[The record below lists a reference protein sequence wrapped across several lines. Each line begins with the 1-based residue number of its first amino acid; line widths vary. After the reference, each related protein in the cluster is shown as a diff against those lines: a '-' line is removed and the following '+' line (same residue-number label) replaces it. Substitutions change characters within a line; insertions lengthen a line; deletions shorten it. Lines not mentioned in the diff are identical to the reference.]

1 MHKSLFL
8 YIDSDGIAHYML
20 FHRRGF
26 TELEFP
32 FQVYNS
38 ICNVDVGAI
47 LLTEKNIVKDP
58 NVYSFSEPLLVKRFC
73 FWHPNIFCIQFF
85 KFENL
90 GKAVV
95 SSNKLVQ
102 EKWEKTLQVI
112 PEGVLIMDKPTN
124 KINYYNSELK
134 AIIGSDYFEQSEDQE
149 QLISSL
155 LKQYKIQDTSES
167 LQEGQTI
174 DGLNDD
180 GQVLRQGKN
189 LTFFNQQKMSLW
201 DYLTQFIVSTA
212 HELRTPLNS
221 IIPMSENLRPYIQGE
236 AGQNILKVII
246 NSTIHLSL
254 IIEDALDMSRIE
266 NNKFEINYSLFNL
279 KNTIDEVIDIMKFQ
293 ADLKGLKI
301 ISNIDASLPQTVY
314 TDEKRYKQVLFNLI
328 GNAMKFTLKGSI
340 IVKVTLIQADFIQTK
355 VIDTGIGIS
364 TPDLKKLFCQFG
376 KLSSPNKIN
385 QCGMGLGLSIS
396 KQIIEQLGGQIS
408 VKSQVCKG
416 TSFKFTIKLEPQQS
430 ELTRMNAGIY
440 ELYDSNGGVQF
451 HLINR
456 SSQICQLE
464 QDVQDETGQ
473 WDIPETID
481 DDDNKT
487 QNLLQVEPA
496 ENFQKIN
503 KIINTLNL
511 ESSQQGEPNHQN
523 NLPSLQSNF
532 SLVDNALPDD
542 TSLSNR
548 FNMNNYNSSQGKLLI
563 SVNDKYQ
570 SPLLLPIQVNRF
582 QRAVPS
588 PQFIQRKNLLRFE
601 KIDRRPSAGKNMKNG
616 NSLNQKMRILIV
628 DDQVYNI
635 LVLELLL
642 KNLLSDQAFEI
653 DKVLNGQEAIEKIL
667 EQNNSNNKSKAN
679 HYNAIFLDIQ
689 MPIMDG
695 ISTIKEIRKL
705 QVLGNISMD
714 NTLVYA
720 LTASTKQEF
729 TMMYGE
735 QQFDG
740 YGKYSRKL
748 NRSNP
753 ILQWK
758 SQLSWNILRKYQKNE
773 LEYQ

>member
-1 MHKSLFL
+1 MGLLIICSFTVEDLQNQSFHFKFTIPFAMLMLELFYSQKKIQSKTLMSTLSLNL
-8 YIDSDGIAHYML
+8 YIDWKVQLIN
-20 FHRRGF
+20 
-26 TELEFP
+26 
-32 FQVYNS
+32 Q
-38 ICNVDVGAI
+38 
-47 LLTEKNIVKDP
+47 
-58 NVYSFSEPLLVKRFC
+58 SFFWFYYLARSYWLLVKRFC

-134 AIIGSDYFEQSEDQE
+134 AIIGSDYLEQSEDQE

-167 LQEGQTI
+167 LYEGQTI

-340 IVKVTLIQADFIQTK
+340 TVKVTLIQADFIQTK

-376 KLSSPNKIN
+376 KLTSPNKLN

-416 TSFKFTIKLEPQQS
+416 SSFKFTIKLESQQS
-430 ELTRMNAGIY
+430 ELTRMNAERY
-440 ELYDSNGGVQF
+440 ELNDSNGGVQF
-451 HLINR
+451 HLSNR

-464 QDVQDETGQ
+464 QEVQDEIEL

-487 QNLLQVEPA
+487 QNLLQAEPA
-496 ENFQKIN
+496 ENRPNKENRII
-503 KIINTLNL
+503 KIIYQHYNQTLA
-511 ESSQQGEPNHQN
+511 Q
-523 NLPSLQSNF
+523 
-532 SLVDNALPDD
+532 
-542 TSLSNR
+542 

-667 EQNNSNNKSKAN
+667 EKNNSNNKSKAN

-740 YGKYSRKL
+740 YVEK
-748 NRSNP
+748 P
-753 ILQWK
+753 IK
-758 SQLSWNILRKYQKNE
+758 
-773 LEYQ
+773 LEYLKKILKK